1 MYTRRHFLN
10 ALSASAGAV
19 SLGLSS
25 MAHAQGVIRQSR
37 ILLGFPAG
45 GSNDAV
51 ARLLA
56 SKMQGHYAETLIVDN
71 KPGAGGRIGV
81 DAVRRSAPDGST
93 VLQTPGSILTLY
105 PHIYRSLGYDALRD
119 LTPVSTVCTLDFAL
133 VAGPGTSATTI
144 AQFVDWCKSNPGK
157 AIYGSPATG
166 ASPHLVGLMFGQA
179 AQLNLLHVGYKGA
192 APAVQDLIG
201 GQIPAYVGMLADV
214 APHLQ
219 GGRLRVLA
227 TSGSKRAAATPDV
240 PTFKEA
246 GFKDVSMQEWYG
258 MLLPA
263 NAPAQVVS
271 SLNDSI
277 QKALRD
283 PDVLDRFKSLNVDA
297 APSTPEAFT
306 ERIRLERA
314 RWEPVVKASGFKME
328 E

>member
-1 MYTRRHFLN
+1 VYTRRHFLN
-10 ALSASAGAV
+10 AMSASAGVA
-19 SLGLSS
+19 SLGLSPT
-25 MAHAQGVIRQSR
+25 AYAQNAIRQCK

-51 ARLLA
+51 ARLLGQ
-56 SKMQGHYAETLIVDN
+56 KMQGHYAQSLIVEN
-71 KPGAGGRIGV
+71 RPGAGGRIGV
-81 DAVRRSAPDGST
+81 DAVRRSAADGST

-105 PHIYRSLGYDALRD
+105 PHIYKSLGYDALGD

-133 VAGPGTSATTI
+133 VAGPGTPVKTI
-144 AQFVDWCKSNPGK
+144 AQFVDWCKSNPDK
-157 AIYGSPATG
+157 AVYGSPATG

-179 AQLNLLHVGYKGA
+179 AELNLLHVGYKGA

-214 APHLQ
+214 TPHLQ

-227 TSGSKRAAATPDV
+227 TSGSRRHAATPDV
-240 PTFKEA
+240 PTFQEA

-263 NAPAQVVS
+263 NAPAPVVA
-271 SLNDSI
+271 SLNGAI
-277 QKALRD
+277 QKALRH
-283 PDVLDRFKSLNVDA
+283 PDVLERFKSLNVDA

-314 RWEPVVKASGFKME
+314 RWEPVVRASGFKME